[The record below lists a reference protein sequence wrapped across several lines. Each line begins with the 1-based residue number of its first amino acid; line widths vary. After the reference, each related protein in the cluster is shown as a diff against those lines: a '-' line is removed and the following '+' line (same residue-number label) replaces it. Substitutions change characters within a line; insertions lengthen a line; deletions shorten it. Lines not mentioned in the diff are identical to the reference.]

1 LVKVVVHNVTCNHQ
15 SRPSRGGDEVFVVVV
30 SFNPELKY
38 FLKLLDA
45 LMPQVTCA
53 IVVDNASSPGIVEQV
68 RGHSGHGIELIELPE
83 NRGIAAAQNA
93 GIERAIALG
102 ADFVLLSDQDSIA
115 STGMVSGLLAALQ
128 AARHDSLALPVAAV
142 GPATIDR
149 RTGARSFF
157 VVMQDRWGLP
167 RRWRARVRGKLPPFI
182 KVEFLIASGTLIPI
196 EVFTRIG
203 GMRSNYFIDHVDTEW
218 CFRAKAAGYR
228 LLGAPASILEHQLG
242 DTVKRIWFFGWRQVM
257 YHSPLRDY
265 YMFRNTLLMLRD
277 TPMGMVWRI
286 HFCWRLVQFAV
297 YFLGFAP
304 QRWLRLRRMSL
315 GLLHGLRGKG
325 GRLDESTGALVDL
338 PRSQLD
344 P

>member
-1 LVKVVVHNVTCNHQ
+1 MKLSAMASCLATNEPAEKKVIAVLVSYDPEQ
-15 SRPSRGGDEVFVVVV
+15 EGFSR
-30 SFNPELKY
+30 
-38 FLKLLDA
+38 LLEA
-45 LMPQVTCA
+45 LLPQVFCA
-53 IVVDNASSPGIVEQV
+53 IIVDNASLFRLGELLPPYCGRNVE
-68 RGHSGHGIELIELPE
+68 LFELPE

-286 HFCWRLVQFAV
+286 HFYWRLVQFAV

-304 QRWLRLRRMSL
+304 QRWLRLRRMAL

-325 GRLDESTGALVDL
+325 GRLDESTGTLVDL